1 LDTIGEVGYFSTV
14 GVGKYTTKPDVS
26 IAGLEFGLINSHNYE
41 YMGVYSQEDKDVT
54 ERVYS
59 YRFDVYDSE
68 GNIFVTSGD

>member
-1 LDTIGEVGYFSTV
+1 
-14 GVGKYTTKPDVS
+14 
-26 IAGLEFGLINSHNYE
+26 
-41 YMGVYSQEDKDVT
+41 MGVYSQEDKDVT